1 MNYRGTELKTY
12 TEIIDFALK
21 LKGKAQTNFV
31 KAYAVSGPYALSNV
45 GYISGYYGPK
55 KMAEIQRVF
64 NAAHPIFGRSVP
76 SVEEAI
82 AAGKKLA
89 RIRT

>member
-1 MNYRGTELKTY
+1 MNYRGTQLKTY

-21 LKGKAQTNFV
+21 LKGKAQADFIKT
-31 KAYAVSGPYALSNV
+31 YAATGPYALSNI
-45 GYISGYYGPK
+45 GYFSGYYGPE
-55 KMAEIQRVF
+55 KMAKIQRVF
-64 NAAHPIFGRSVP
+64 KTAHPIFGRTVP
-76 SVEEAI
+76 TAREAL